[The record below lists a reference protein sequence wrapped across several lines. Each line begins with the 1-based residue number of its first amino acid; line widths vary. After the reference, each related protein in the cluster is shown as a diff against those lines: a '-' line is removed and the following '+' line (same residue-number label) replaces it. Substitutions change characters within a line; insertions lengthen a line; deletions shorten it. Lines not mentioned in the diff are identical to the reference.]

1 MFRSCAWRGEA
12 GTNLLRDLVL
22 NKKCAYMAVIGI
34 AQERW
39 NASVAR
45 NSLHRL
51 MLLTTDVLALVGK
64 R

>member
-1 MFRSCAWRGEA
+1 MH
-12 GTNLLRDLVL
+12 DLVL
-22 NKKCAYMAVIGI
+22 NKMCAYMAVIGI
-34 AQERW
+34 AKERW

-51 MLLTTDVLALVGK
+51 MLLTTDVLALVVK